1 MSSFTELRIIVTP
14 THVDKVQL
22 LATDDDGEVLGLELY
37 QKLIHEV
44 QHFTKRAN
52 QILKGVACVPT
63 VECLSWDE
71 VRQQEETT

>member
-1 MSSFTELRIIVTP
+1 MSSQTELRIIVTP

-22 LATDDDGEVLGLELY
+22 LAADDEGEVLGLELY

-52 QILKGVACVPT
+52 QILTGVACVPT
-63 VECLSWDE
+63 VECPSWDE
-71 VRQQEETT
+71 VRQQEETV